1 MFLPIDID
9 SMNSPNMLLSGK
21 YEAKCQVYK
30 TKNSES
36 FAHLYEY
43 SLCGSNEVTAYDLL
57 VQNSDQSQ
65 TFVDYAKFP
74 DGLWNDPYGLK
85 SDSIEKLM
93 PVDILDYSL
102 INEYFAGYI
111 HVEGNKYGE

>member
-1 MFLPIDID
+1 MFLPIDIG
-9 SMNSPNMLLSGK
+9 SMNSSNMLLSGK

-30 TKNSES
+30 SKISES

-43 SLCGSNEVTAYDLL
+43 TLCETSEIVAYDLL
-57 VQNSDQSQ
+57 VQNSDQIQ

-74 DGLWNDPYGLK
+74 DGLWMDPYGLK

-93 PVDILDYSL
+93 PFDILDYSL

-111 HVEGNKYGE
+111 HVEGETNGE

>member
-21 YEAKCQVYK
+21 YEAQCQVYQSK
-30 TKNSES
+30 ISES

-43 SLCGSNEVTAYDLL
+43 SLCGTSEIVAYDLL

-74 DGLWNDPYGLK
+74 DGLWMDSYGLK
-85 SDSIEKLM
+85 SDSIENLI

-102 INEYFAGYI
+102 INEYFSGYI
-111 HVEGNKYGE
+111 HVEGETNGE